1 MSSISSAA
9 AQAYS
14 PLQRLQST
22 LSSEVADG
30 TVSADDQSALSSAL
44 SDIDTTLKSQM
55 QAGGARPSPEDMKAK
70 IDDLISNEVSQGNLT
85 SAQADEL
92 KNVFAS
98 TFQGGPGGAHGG
110 HGAHGAGGP
119 PPDGVASSDDS
130 NGDDDDS
137 TTSATAS
144 TTSSSTDASQLL
156 QDFLKQLQETQSES
170 STYGADGNNTTADQQ
185 SLVVNYSV

>member
-1 MSSISSAA
+1 
-9 AQAYS
+9 
-14 PLQRLQST
+14 
-22 LSSEVADG
+22 
-30 TVSADDQSALSSAL
+30 
-44 SDIDTTLKSQM
+44 
-55 QAGGARPSPEDMKAK
+55 
-70 IDDLISNEVSQGNLT
+70 VSQGNLT